1 MPGPYKVFWA
11 LMKTRGLGTNYSV
24 QSLDAKSGV
33 MDLASKFSMVKIIG
47 LIRISRNI
55 STNIYEKVKRHVF
68 RIQKVYV
75 RFMNMEL
82 ITN

>member
-1 MPGPYKVFWA
+1 
-11 LMKTRGLGTNYSV
+11 
-24 QSLDAKSGV
+24 
-33 MDLASKFSMVKIIG
+33 MVKIIG